1 MKDPGEPFE
10 RLDRF
15 VAQCMER
22 AGTPGL
28 ALALTDR
35 DGLLRVSTYG
45 YSDLSARTAVRPE
58 TLFEIGSIGKTFTA
72 IAVMQAAQEGHVDLH
87 APVTDHLP
95 WFEVRSDYPAIT
107 LHHLL
112 SHTAGLIQ
120 SADITSDSRYD
131 VWALRDTDASAP
143 PGEHFHYSNVG
154 YRVIGAALEA
164 VLGRTYR
171 EIIHARILA
180 PLEMKASVPAIT
192 NEIRRFLAVGYE
204 PLFDDRPRDKP
215 GSLVPATWLETGTAD
230 GSVASTA
237 TDMATF
243 VRVLLNNGAG
253 LLSEKSFQRM
263 VLPVVS
269 MGEPGEVDWH
279 YGYGI
284 MTSEANG
291 HRYLR
296 HGGSMVGYASAIMA
310 DLTDGFGAV
319 ALINAPDYDDY
330 TYDVV
335 EFALQLLSA
344 SARNETLPPVP
355 PPIDP
360 VVVEDAKDYEGTW
373 SSPDAPPLVL
383 AAERSQLVLKHGE
396 VSVPLERRGPDRFHA
411 WLPAFSL
418 FELMFR
424 REDGVVTQL
433 DRGAIVYRRDGAGP
447 APGPVPAG
455 WQAFPGHYR
464 SYNPWLSNFRVVL
477 RGDRLVLVY
486 PWGREDALTPTDEAR
501 FRVGEDERSPEWISL
516 DTILEG
522 QALRAILSGAEYY
535 RVFTP

>member
-35 DGLLRVSTYG
+35 NGLVRVSSYG
-45 YSDLSARTAVRPE
+45 YADVAARIAVRPE
-58 TLFEIGSIGKTFTA
+58 TLFEIGSIGKCFTA

-87 APVTDHLP
+87 APVTDYLP
-95 WFEVRSDYPAIT
+95 WFHVRSEFAPIT

-112 SHTAGLIQ
+112 SHTAGIITG
-120 SADITSDSRYD
+120 ADITSDSRYD

-154 YRVIGAALEA
+154 YRVIGHVLEA

-171 EIIHARILA
+171 EIIHARILV
-180 PLEMKASVPAIT
+180 PLEMRASVPAIT

-204 PLFDDRPRDKP
+204 PLFDDRPRDRP

-237 TDMATF
+237 GDMAIF
-243 VRVLLNNGAG
+243 VRTLLNKGAG
-253 LLSEKSFQRM
+253 LLSEKSFERM
-263 VLPVVS
+263 VLPVADQ
-269 MGEPGEVDWH
+269 GEVVDSGWSYA
-279 YGYGI
+279 YG
-284 MTSEANG
+284 MATSEEGG

-319 ALINAPDYDDY
+319 VLVNAPDYEDY

-335 EFALQLLSA
+335 AFALQLLSA
-344 SARNETLPPVP
+344 SARGDALPPVP
-355 PPIDP
+355 PPEDP
-360 VVVEDAKDYEGTW
+360 EVVEDPTEYQGTW
-373 SSPDAPPLVL
+373 SSPAAPPLVL
-383 AAERSQLVLKHGE
+383 AAEGSRLVLKHGE
-396 VSVPLERRGPDRFHA
+396 LSVPLERRGPDRFHA

-418 FELMFR
+418 FDLTFR
-424 REDGVVTQL
+424 RVDGDLSQL

-447 APGPVPAG
+447 PLGPIPPA
-455 WQAFPGHYR
+455 WAAFPGHYR

-477 RGDRLVLVY
+477 RGDQLVLVY
-486 PWGREDALTPTDEAR
+486 PWGREEALTATGEAR
-501 FRVGEDERSPEWISL
+501 FRVEEDERSPEWL
-516 DTILEG
+516 AFDTVLEG